1 MIFCSRNQV
10 VMITE
15 LVNFL
20 GRTLQTK
27 QPLQVQQKLP
37 VSQNP
42 FASQS
47 LGNPFVNSFTG
58 QNNPFYGK
66 NRPVAGGYFA
76 GYYNGKPNI
85 VGTRLFIEA

>member
-1 MIFCSRNQV
+1 MFTQ
-10 VMITE
+10 

-20 GRTLQTK
+20 GRSLQTK
-27 QPLQVQQKLP
+27 SATPIRRTALP
-37 VSQNP
+37 QNP
-42 FASQS
+42 FETYS
-47 LGNPFVNSFTG
+47 GNPFVNSYEA
-58 QNNPFYGK
+58 NRNPYYGK

>member
-1 MIFCSRNQV
+1 
-10 VMITE
+10 MITE

-20 GRTLQTK
+20 GRTLSTRQTA
-27 QPLQVQQKLP
+27 QVTRKLP

-42 FASQS
+42 FAMQS
-47 LGNPFVNSFTG
+47 SGNPFVNSYTN

-66 NRPVAGGYFA
+66 NKPVSGGYFA

>member
-1 MIFCSRNQV
+1 
-10 VMITE
+10 MITE

-20 GRTLQTK
+20 GRTF
-27 QPLQVQQKLP
+27 QPRSTTQVSKIALP
-37 VSQNP
+37 QNP

-47 LGNPFVNSFTG
+47 SGNPFVNSYVG

-66 NRPVAGGYFA
+66 NRPVSGGYFA

>member
-1 MIFCSRNQV
+1 MFTQ
-10 VMITE
+10 

-20 GRTLQTK
+20 GQSFKTK
-27 QPLQVQQKLP
+27 SALP
-37 VSQNP
+37 VRRTAMPENP
-42 FASQS
+42 FASYS
-47 LGNPFVNSFTG
+47 ANPFVTSYESN
-58 QNNPFYGK
+58 QNPYYGK